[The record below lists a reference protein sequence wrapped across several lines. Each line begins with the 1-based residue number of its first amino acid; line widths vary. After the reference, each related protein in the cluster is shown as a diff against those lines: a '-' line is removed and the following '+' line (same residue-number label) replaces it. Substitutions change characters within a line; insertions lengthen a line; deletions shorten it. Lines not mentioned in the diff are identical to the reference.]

1 MAPLVPG
8 VLSGLL
14 DLRGRMGARVYLEYR
29 ANKAP
34 LESLENQEL
43 KEARGRWAKKV
54 TEDIQA

>member
-1 MAPLVPG
+1 M
-8 VLSGLL
+8 
-14 DLRGRMGARVYLEYR
+14 DLQGKMGARAFLEYR